1 MEKLHWVGL
10 FHKAVGGIESFGMVV
25 KFRNWKRSFLCS
37 ILQCILIFSPS
48 ILISKPAAILMT
60 ARSPYFGEGRQALI
74 NHSYAN
80 EGEFLI
86 KHVDMRLK
94 VNFADKTIE
103 GWLEYDLVHVYLRDT
118 RPSAA
123 HTSDHINPISGNH
136 LLLLDHRDM
145 DILGVYQ
152 GGSFRKIMAAVADHG
167 SGQLKEGSAKPLIFR
182 IGMGNADT
190 FLFGKPLEI
199 EVPRSQS
206 KIVIHYRT
214 RPSAG
219 ALQWLSPSQTYDK
232 THPFLFSQSQAIL
245 ARTWIP
251 LQDKPSVRFTYSA
264 EVRVVCGAET
274 VGTNDN
280 GKIDANGNKTGAAD
294 CFGMPDLAYA
304 TIKPTDFN
312 VVMSALKL
320 GNPEGDFESASNWGP
335 RCWPSGH
342 RIAINP
348 EGGASANKVH
358 RFEQKKPIPSY
369 LMAIAVGSFGF
380 QSLGKNTGVYAEHK
394 LLEKAAW
401 EFADLQNMVDAA
413 SKMFGEYAWGNY
425 NVLVLPPSFP
435 FGGMENPVV
444 TFATPTIIAGDRSLV
459 SLLAHELA
467 HSWSGNLVNNRTWDD
482 FWLNEGF
489 TVYVES
495 RIMEQLYGKNYADM
509 LRVLGK
515 GELDKTLSWML
526 SENPADS
533 HLRLHLGERDPD
545 EGLTDIAYEKG
556 RFFLMMFEQF
566 YGRKSFDIFLNGYFK
581 RHAFG
586 TVTTDD
592 FIVDIKRFHQE
603 FIDEYLENAEA
614 IPTLWCG
621 NSMHG
626 ENVDEGQL
634 WNWDSLENRM
644 MAWIDGPDL
653 PPLGR
658 GGFPY
663 IESSEFKRVEQ
674 QVLNYLASGEPLHSG
689 SSVPCNALVI
699 DTTGFTTHHWLHLLR
714 KLHTRADGSPG
725 RLSREEMLGL
735 DARFHF
741 TQTQN
746 AEIACDWFILSI
758 HSDYRP
764 AYQAMHDFLLKV
776 GRRKFLLPIY
786 EALLAQYVVK
796 DNVYVEDFAR
806 GKEMA
811 TEIFLQAEPGYHSVA
826 ARSIREMLG
835 LPLTGGSGR

>member
-1 MEKLHWVGL
+1 ML
-10 FHKAVGGIESFGMVV
+10 
-25 KFRNWKRSFLCS
+25 
-37 ILQCILIFSPS
+37 
-48 ILISKPAAILMT
+48 

-86 KHVDMRLK
+86 RHMDLRLS
-94 VNFADKTIE
+94 VNFAEKTIE
-103 GWLEYDLVHVYLRDT
+103 GWVEYDLVHVYLRDN
-118 RPSAA
+118 RKPASVPPY
-123 HTSDHINPISGNH
+123 HFNPVSGNH
-136 LLLLDHRDM
+136 ILLLDQRDI

-152 GGSFRKIMAAVADHG
+152 GGSLEKIKAAAADNET
-167 SGQLKEGSAKPLIFR
+167 GQLKGSAKPLVFR
-182 IGMGNADT
+182 IGTGSADS
-190 FLFGKPLEI
+190 LLYGKPLEI
-199 EVPRSQS
+199 EVPRSVS
-206 KIVIHYRT
+206 KIWIHYRT

-251 LQDKPSVRFTYSA
+251 LQDKPSVRFTYKA
-264 EVRVVCGAET
+264 EVRVVCGGVT
-274 VGTNDN
+274 DVQN
-280 GKIDANGNKTGAAD
+280 AD
-294 CFGMPDLAYA
+294 IIPS
-304 TIKPTDFN
+304 DFN
-312 VVMSALKL
+312 VVMSAVKL
-320 GNPEGDFESASNWGP
+320 GNPEGDIVSN
-335 RCWPSGH
+335 
-342 RIAINP
+342 
-348 EGGASANKVH
+348 NKIH

-369 LMAIAVGSFGF
+369 LMAIAVGSFGYK
-380 QSLGKNTGVYAEHK
+380 SLGKTTGVYAEHN

-401 EFADLQNMVDAA
+401 EFTDLQKMVDAA
-413 SKMFGEYAWGNY
+413 SGMFGEYAWGNY

-467 HSWSGNLVNNRTWDD
+467 HSWSGNLVTNRTWDD
-482 FWLNEGF
+482 YWLNEGF

-495 RIMEQLYGKNYADM
+495 RIMEKIYGRNYADM

-526 SENPADS
+526 KENPDDS
-533 HLRLHLGERDPD
+533 HLRLHLGDRDPD

-556 RFFLMMFEQF
+556 RFFLMMFEQL
-566 YGRKSFDIFLNGYFK
+566 YGRESFDIFLNGYFK

-586 TVTTDD
+586 TVTTDN
-592 FIVDIKRFHQE
+592 FIADIKKFHKE
-603 FIDEYLENAEA
+603 FLDQYLENAKLT
-614 IPTLWCG
+614 PSNWCG
-621 NSMHG
+621 TSTNR
-626 ENVDEGQL
+626 EQKNIDEDRL
-634 WNWDSLENRM
+634 WSWDSLEMRM
-644 MAWIDGPDL
+644 SAWIDGPDL
-653 PPLGR
+653 PPVGR

-663 IESSEFKRVEQ
+663 VESSELKQVEQ
-674 QVLNYLASGEPLHSG
+674 QVLNYLASGEPLHPG
-689 SSVPCNALVI
+689 YSVPCNASVI
-699 DTTGFTTHHWLHLLR
+699 DTAGFTTHHWLHLLR
-714 KLHTRADGSPG
+714 TLHTGKDGKPN
-725 RLSREEMLGL
+725 RLSQVEMAEL
-735 DARFHF
+735 DKRFGF
-741 TQTQN
+741 TRTGN

-758 HSDYRP
+758 HSDYRH

>member
-1 MEKLHWVGL
+1 MHWIGRYS
-10 FHKAVGGIESFGMVV
+10 KASGEIESFGIEL

-48 ILISKPAAILMT
+48 ALLSKPTATSML

-86 KHVDMRLK
+86 RHMDLRLS
-94 VNFADKTIE
+94 VNFAEKTIE
-103 GWLEYDLVHVYLRDT
+103 GWVEYDLVHVYLRDN
-118 RPSAA
+118 RKPASVPPY
-123 HTSDHINPISGNH
+123 HFNPVSGNH
-136 LLLLDHRDM
+136 ILLLDQRDI

-152 GGSFRKIMAAVADHG
+152 GGSLEKIKAAAADNET
-167 SGQLKEGSAKPLIFR
+167 GQLKGSAKPLVFR
-182 IGMGNADT
+182 IGTGNADS
-190 FLFGKPLEI
+190 LLYGKPLEI
-199 EVPRSQS
+199 EVPRSVS
-206 KIVIHYRT
+206 KIWIHYRT

-251 LQDKPSVRFTYSA
+251 LQDKPSVRFTYNA
-264 EVRVVCGAET
+264 EVRVVCGGVT
-274 VGTNDN
+274 VG
-280 GKIDANGNKTGAAD
+280 AN
-294 CFGMPDLAYA
+294 
-304 TIKPTDFN
+304 IKPSDFN
-312 VVMSALKL
+312 VVMSAVKL
-320 GNPEGDFESASNWGP
+320 GNPEGDIVSN
-335 RCWPSGH
+335 
-342 RIAINP
+342 
-348 EGGASANKVH
+348 NKIH

-369 LMAIAVGSFGF
+369 LMAIAVGSFGYK
-380 QSLGKNTGVYAEHK
+380 SLGKTTGVYAEHN

-401 EFADLQNMVDAA
+401 EFTDLQKMVDAA
-413 SKMFGEYAWGNY
+413 SEMFGEYAWGNY

-467 HSWSGNLVNNRTWDD
+467 HSWSGNLVTNRTWDD
-482 FWLNEGF
+482 YWLNEGF

-495 RIMEQLYGKNYADM
+495 RIMEKIYGRNYADM

-526 SENPADS
+526 KENPDDS
-533 HLRLHLGERDPD
+533 HLRLHLGDRDPD

-556 RFFLMMFEQF
+556 RFFLMMFEQL
-566 YGRKSFDIFLNGYFK
+566 YGRESFDIFLNGYFK

-586 TVTTDD
+586 TVTTDN
-592 FIVDIKRFHQE
+592 FIADIKKFHKE
-603 FIDEYLENAEA
+603 FLDQYLENAKLT
-614 IPTLWCG
+614 PSNWCG
-621 NSMHG
+621 TSTNR
-626 ENVDEGQL
+626 EQKNIDEDRL
-634 WNWDSLENRM
+634 WSWDSLEMRM
-644 MAWIDGPDL
+644 SAWIDGPDL
-653 PPLGR
+653 PPVGR

-663 IESSEFKRVEQ
+663 VESSELKQVEQ
-674 QVLNYLASGEPLHSG
+674 QVLNYLASGEPLHPG
-689 SSVPCNALVI
+689 YSVPCNASVI
-699 DTTGFTTHHWLHLLR
+699 DTAGFTTHHWLHLLR
-714 KLHTRADGSPG
+714 TLHTGKDGKPN
-725 RLSREEMLGL
+725 RLSQVEMAEL
-735 DARFHF
+735 DKRFGF
-741 TQTQN
+741 TRTGN

-758 HSDYRP
+758 HSDYRH

>member
-1 MEKLHWVGL
+1 ML
-10 FHKAVGGIESFGMVV
+10 
-25 KFRNWKRSFLCS
+25 
-37 ILQCILIFSPS
+37 
-48 ILISKPAAILMT
+48 

-86 KHVDMRLK
+86 RHMDLRLS
-94 VNFADKTIE
+94 VNFAEKTIE
-103 GWLEYDLVHVYLRDT
+103 GWVEYDLVHVYLRDN
-118 RPSAA
+118 RKPASVPPY
-123 HTSDHINPISGNH
+123 HFNPVSGNH
-136 LLLLDHRDM
+136 ILLLDQRDI

-152 GGSFRKIMAAVADHG
+152 GGSLEKIKAAAADNQT
-167 SGQLKEGSAKPLIFR
+167 GQLKGSAKPLVFR
-182 IGMGNADT
+182 IGTGSADS
-190 FLFGKPLEI
+190 LLYGKPLEI
-199 EVPRSQS
+199 EVPRSVS
-206 KIVIHYRT
+206 KIWIHYRT

-251 LQDKPSVRFTYSA
+251 LQDKPSVRFTYKA
-264 EVRVVCGAET
+264 EVRVVCGGVT
-274 VGTNDN
+274 DVQN
-280 GKIDANGNKTGAAD
+280 AD
-294 CFGMPDLAYA
+294 
-304 TIKPTDFN
+304 IKPSDFN
-312 VVMSALKL
+312 VVMSAVKL
-320 GNPEGDFESASNWGP
+320 GNPEGDIVSN
-335 RCWPSGH
+335 
-342 RIAINP
+342 
-348 EGGASANKVH
+348 NKIH

-369 LMAIAVGSFGF
+369 LMAIAVGSFGYK
-380 QSLGKNTGVYAEHK
+380 SLGKTTGVYAEHN

-401 EFADLQNMVDAA
+401 EFTDLQKMVDAA
-413 SKMFGEYAWGNY
+413 SEMFGEYAWGNY

-467 HSWSGNLVNNRTWDD
+467 HSWSGNLVTNRTWDD
-482 FWLNEGF
+482 YWLNEGF

-495 RIMEQLYGKNYADM
+495 RIMEKIYGRNYADM

-526 SENPADS
+526 KENPDDS
-533 HLRLHLGERDPD
+533 HLRLHLGDRDPD

-556 RFFLMMFEQF
+556 RFFLMMFEQL
-566 YGRKSFDIFLNGYFK
+566 YGRESFDIFLNGYFK

-586 TVTTDD
+586 TVTTDN
-592 FIVDIKRFHQE
+592 FIADIKKFHKE
-603 FIDEYLENAEA
+603 FLDQYLENAKLT
-614 IPTLWCG
+614 PSNWCG
-621 NSMHG
+621 TSTNR
-626 ENVDEGQL
+626 EQKNIDEDRL
-634 WNWDSLENRM
+634 WSWDSLEMRM
-644 MAWIDGPDL
+644 SAWIDGPDL
-653 PPLGR
+653 PPVGR

-663 IESSEFKRVEQ
+663 VESSELKQVEQ
-674 QVLNYLASGEPLHSG
+674 QVLNYLASGEPLHPG
-689 SSVPCNALVI
+689 YSVPCNASVI
-699 DTTGFTTHHWLHLLR
+699 DTAGFTTHHWLHLLR
-714 KLHTRADGSPG
+714 TLHTGKDGKPN
-725 RLSREEMLGL
+725 RLSQVEMAEL
-735 DARFHF
+735 DKRFGF
-741 TQTQN
+741 TRTGN

-758 HSDYRP
+758 HSDYRH

>member
-1 MEKLHWVGL
+1 MENLHEFVGRVSGRMAIIL
-10 FHKAVGGIESFGMVV
+10 SSLRFVFFGLLLLVFGKGDVRASGG
-25 KFRNWKRSFLCS
+25 
-37 ILQCILIFSPS
+37 
-48 ILISKPAAILMT
+48 
-60 ARSPYFGEGRQALI
+60 RSPYFGEGKQILEG
-74 NHSYAN
+74 HSYAN
-80 EGEFLI
+80 DGEFLI
-86 KHVDMRLK
+86 KHIDMRLS

-103 GWLEYDLVHVYLRDT
+103 GWVEYELVHAYLRDT
-118 RPSAA
+118 RPAA
-123 HTSDHINPISGNH
+123 ALAEYHINPLNGNH
-136 LLLLDHRDM
+136 ILLLDQRDI

-152 GGSFRKIMAAVADHG
+152 GGSLEKIKAAAAVNKT
-167 SGQLKEGSAKPLIFR
+167 GQLKGSAKPLIFR

-190 FLFGKPLEI
+190 LLYGRPLEI
-199 EVPRSQS
+199 EVPRSAS
-206 KIVIHYRT
+206 KIWIHYRT

-251 LQDKPSVRFTYSA
+251 LQDKPCVRFTYSA
-264 EVRVVCGAET
+264 EVRVVCAAAT
-274 VGTNDN
+274 VGPN
-280 GKIDANGNKTGAAD
+280 GNKNLDANGNRAGGGD
-294 CFGMPDLAYA
+294 CIGVEDPE
-304 TIKPTDFN
+304 IKPSDFN
-312 VVMSALKL
+312 VVMSAVKL
-320 GNPEGDFESASNWGP
+320 GNPDGDIEPISSNGP
-335 RCWPSGH
+335 RCWPTGK
-342 RIAINP
+342 RIA
-348 EGGASANKVH
+348 STNKIH

-369 LMAIAVGSFGF
+369 LMAIAVGSFGYK
-380 QSLGKNTGVYAEHK
+380 SLGKTTGVYAEHN
-394 LLEKAAW
+394 LLEKASW
-401 EFADLQNMVDAA
+401 EFADLQKMVDAA
-413 SKMFGEYAWGNY
+413 SEMFGPYAWGNY

-467 HSWSGNLVNNRTWDD
+467 HSWSGNLVTNHTWDD

-495 RIMEQLYGKNYADM
+495 RIMENLYGKDYADM

-526 SENPADS
+526 KENPDDS
-533 HLRLHLGERDPD
+533 HLRLHLGDRDPD

-556 RFFLMMFEQF
+556 RFFLMMFEQL
-566 YGRKSFDIFLNGYFK
+566 YGRESFDIFLNGYFK
-581 RHAFG
+581 KHAFG
-586 TVTTDD
+586 TVTTYD
-592 FIVDIKRFHQE
+592 FIADIKKFHKD
-603 FIDEYLENAEA
+603 FIDEYLENAKP
-614 IPTLWCG
+614 IPTHWCG
-621 NSMHG
+621 TGDLS
-626 ENVDEGQL
+626 QF
-634 WNWDSLENRM
+634 WNWESVENHM

-653 PPLGR
+653 PPVGR

-663 IESSEFKRVEQ
+663 VESSELKRVEQ
-674 QVLNYLASGEPLHSG
+674 QVLNYLASGEPLHPG
-689 SSVPCNALVI
+689 YSVPCNASVI
-699 DTTGFTTHHWLHLLR
+699 DTAGFTTHHWLHLLR
-714 KLHTRADGSPG
+714 TLHTRGDGTPN
-725 RLSREEMLGL
+725 RLSTREMAEL
-735 DARFHF
+735 DKRFGF
-741 TQTQN
+741 TRTGN

-758 HSDYRP
+758 HSDYLP

-786 EALLAQYVVK
+786 EALLTQYAVK

>member
-1 MEKLHWVGL
+1 LLEMENLHWVGR
-10 FHKAVGGIESFGMVV
+10 FCKASGGIESFEIEL

-48 ILISKPAAILMT
+48 ALISKPAATLMS
-60 ARSPYFGEGRQALI
+60 ARSPYFGEGRQAFI

-80 EGEFLI
+80 DGEFLI
-86 KHVDMRLK
+86 RHMDLRLS

-103 GWLEYDLVHVYLRDT
+103 GWVEYDLVHVYLRDN
-118 RPSAA
+118 RKPASVPPY
-123 HTSDHINPISGNH
+123 HFNPVSGNH
-136 LLLLDHRDM
+136 ILLLDQRDI

-152 GGSFRKIMAAVADHG
+152 GGSLEKIKAAAADNET
-167 SGQLKEGSAKPLIFR
+167 GQLKGSAKPLIFR
-182 IGMGNADT
+182 IGTGSADS
-190 FLFGKPLEI
+190 LLYGKPLEI
-199 EVPRSQS
+199 EVPRSVS
-206 KIVIHYRT
+206 KIWIHYRT

-264 EVRVVCGAET
+264 EVMVVCGAAGGAI
-274 VGTNDN
+274 VGADGNRN
-280 GKIDANGNKTGAAD
+280 VDADVNRTGRGD
-294 CFGMPDLAYA
+294 CFGVTDAQNA
-304 TIKPTDFN
+304 NIKPSDFN
-312 VVMSALKL
+312 VVMSAVKL
-320 GNPEGDFESASNWGP
+320 GNPEGDIVSN
-335 RCWPSGH
+335 
-342 RIAINP
+342 
-348 EGGASANKVH
+348 NKIH

-369 LMAIAVGSFGF
+369 LMAIAVGSFGYK
-380 QSLGKNTGVYAEHK
+380 SLGKTTGVYAEHN

-401 EFADLQNMVDAA
+401 EFTDLQKMVDAA
-413 SKMFGEYAWGNY
+413 SEMFGEYAWGNY

-467 HSWSGNLVNNRTWDD
+467 HSWSGNLVTNRTWDD

-495 RIMEQLYGKNYADM
+495 RIMEKLYGKEYADM

-526 SENPADS
+526 AENPDDS
-533 HLRLHLGERDPD
+533 HLRLHLGDRDPD

-556 RFFLMMFEQF
+556 RFFLMMFEQL

-581 RHAFG
+581 KHAFG
-586 TVTTDD
+586 TVTTDN
-592 FIVDIKRFHQE
+592 FIADIKKFHQE
-603 FIDEYLENAEA
+603 FLDQYLENAKLT
-614 IPTLWCG
+614 PSNWCG
-621 NSMHG
+621 TSANR
-626 ENVDEGQL
+626 EQKNIDEDQL
-634 WNWDSLENRM
+634 WSWDSLENRM
-644 MAWIDGPDL
+644 MAWIDGQGL
-653 PPLGR
+653 PPVGR

-663 IESSEFKRVEQ
+663 VESSELKRVEQ

-689 SSVPCNALVI
+689 SSVPCNASVI
-699 DTTGFTTHHWLHLLR
+699 DTAGFTTHHWLHLLR
-714 KLHTRADGSPG
+714 TLHTRGDGIPN
-725 RLSREEMLGL
+725 RLSQVEMAEL
-735 DARFHF
+735 DKRFGF
-741 TQTQN
+741 TRTGN
-746 AEIACDWFILSI
+746 AEIVCDWFILSI

-786 EALLAQYVVK
+786 EALLMQYAVK

>member
-1 MEKLHWVGL
+1 MENLHWVGR
-10 FHKAVGGIESFGMVV
+10 FGKASGGLESFGLESI
-25 KFRNWKRSFLCS
+25 FRNWKRMFFCS

-48 ILISKPAAILMT
+48 ALISKPWATSML

-86 KHVDMRLK
+86 RHMDLRLS
-94 VNFADKTIE
+94 VNFAEKTIE
-103 GWLEYDLVHVYLRDT
+103 GWVEYDLVHVYLRDN
-118 RPSAA
+118 RKPASVPPY
-123 HTSDHINPISGNH
+123 HFNPVSGNH
-136 LLLLDHRDM
+136 ILLLDQRDI

-152 GGSFRKIMAAVADHG
+152 GGSLEKIKAAAADNET
-167 SGQLKEGSAKPLIFR
+167 GQLKGSAKPLIFR
-182 IGMGNADT
+182 IGTGSADS
-190 FLFGKPLEI
+190 LLYGKPLEI
-199 EVPRSQS
+199 EVPRSVS
-206 KIVIHYRT
+206 KIWIHYRT

-264 EVRVVCGAET
+264 EVMVVCGAAGGAT
-274 VGTNDN
+274 VG
-280 GKIDANGNKTGAAD
+280 AN
-294 CFGMPDLAYA
+294 
-304 TIKPTDFN
+304 IKPSDFN
-312 VVMSALKL
+312 VVMSAVKL
-320 GNPEGDFESASNWGP
+320 GNPEGDIVLN
-335 RCWPSGH
+335 
-342 RIAINP
+342 
-348 EGGASANKVH
+348 NKVH

-369 LMAIAVGSFGF
+369 LMAIAVGSFGYK
-380 QSLGKNTGVYAEHK
+380 SLGKTTGVYAEHN

-401 EFADLQNMVDAA
+401 EFTDLQKMVDAA
-413 SKMFGEYAWGNY
+413 SEMFGQYAWGNY

-467 HSWSGNLVNNRTWDD
+467 HSWSGNLVTNRTWDD

-495 RIMEQLYGKNYADM
+495 RIMEKIYGRNYADM

-526 SENPADS
+526 AENPADS
-533 HLRLHLGERDPD
+533 HLRLHLGDRDPD

-556 RFFLMMFEQF
+556 RFFLMMFEQL
-566 YGRKSFDIFLNGYFK
+566 YGRESFDIFLNGYFK
-581 RHAFG
+581 KHAFG
-586 TVTTDD
+586 TVTTDN
-592 FIVDIKRFHQE
+592 FIVDIKKFHQE
-603 FIDEYLENAEA
+603 FLDHYLENAKLT
-614 IPTLWCG
+614 PSNWCG
-621 NSMHG
+621 TSANR
-626 ENVDEGQL
+626 EQKNIDEDQF
-634 WNWDSLENRM
+634 WSWDSLEMRM
-644 MAWIDGPDL
+644 MAWIDGQGL
-653 PPLGR
+653 PSVGR

-663 IESSEFKRVEQ
+663 VASSELKQVEL
-674 QVLNYLASGEPLHSG
+674 QVLNYLASGEPLHPG
-689 SSVPCNALVI
+689 YSVPCIASVI
-699 DTTGFTTHHWLHLLR
+699 DTAGFTTHHWLHLLR
-714 KLHTRADGSPG
+714 TLHTGKDGKPN
-725 RLSREEMLGL
+725 RLSTREMAEL
-735 DARFHF
+735 DKRFGF
-741 TQTQN
+741 THTGN